1 MDCSMALSKLPENST
16 AVWLFFTPF
25 PLFSPPFTP
34 VWKLYCL
41 LFAHL
46 YPPQEFPSI
55 NLMFILSHR
64 DVCFLVDMW
73 LVQSCSVTCLNI
85 VRFDVLTC
93 YLDFPIYFHM
103 GAQLIIFFSSCC
115 LCLVLIPR
123 WYCPWS
129 LVEFIWK
136 TIWACWVSE
145 RESEYRKDLKYYFF
159 FFLLII
165 GFFKLSIC
173 VCVCSSCLK
182 EKFLENFS
190 NWFAEGCWYYLFKS
204 QLYS

>member
-1 MDCSMALSKLPENST
+1 MTATVATLWVVAVLTMGHDWSLQILCHYWLSRWLIQARSWGTWGSSDGWLAGAQAMGCSMALSKLPENST
-16 AVWLFFTPF
+16 AVWRSFYSISSFLPSFHTSLKALLP
-25 PLFSPPFTP
+25 
-34 VWKLYCL
+34 

-55 NLMFILSHR
+55 NLMFILSHC

-103 GAQLIIFFSSCC
+103 GAQLIVFFSSWC
-115 LCLVLIPR
+115 LCLVLMPR

-129 LVEFIWK
+129 LVEFI
-136 TIWACWVSE
+136 
-145 RESEYRKDLKYYFF
+145 
-159 FFLLII
+159 
-165 GFFKLSIC
+165 
-173 VCVCSSCLK
+173 
-182 EKFLENFS
+182 
-190 NWFAEGCWYYLFKS
+190 
-204 QLYS
+204 